1 MKKKKLYL
9 TAFLL
14 VLALALQGGIFS
26 GFSVPVQAAA
36 TSKKQ
41 TGFVKKNGSWY
52 YYDNYTDKNWIRQ
65 IQKQH
70 SKITQNSNNSRI
82 QKFSVYETTKSLVC
96 KTHNAYKHICPFMRQ
111 YSIYHHFAFGNK
123 FLFVCKYIQS
133 YNGTDQKILH
143 KDQDI
148 KNTC

>member
-52 YYDNYTDKNWIRQ
+52 YYDKNGKKATGWYKSATGNQYRSEERRVG
-65 IQKQH
+65 KECR
-70 SKITQNSNNSRI
+70 SRW
-82 QKFSVYETTKSLVC
+82 S
-96 KTHNAYKHICPFMRQ
+96 P
-111 YSIYHHFAFGNK
+111 YH
-123 FLFVCKYIQS
+123 
-133 YNGTDQKILH
+133 
-143 KDQDI
+143 
-148 KNTC
+148 

>member
-70 SKITQNSNNSRI
+70 SKITQNSIIAESRSFPYM
-82 QKFSVYETTKSLVC
+82 KPPKVLSVKR
-96 KTHNAYKHICPFMRQ
+96 KTRI
-111 YSIYHHFAFGNK
+111 SIFAH
-123 FLFVCKYIQS
+123 L
-133 YNGTDQKILH
+133 
-143 KDQDI
+143 
-148 KNTC
+148 

>member
-52 YYDNYTDKNWIRQ
+52 YYDKNGKKATGWDKSAAI
-65 IQKQH
+65 
-70 SKITQNSNNSRI
+70 
-82 QKFSVYETTKSLVC
+82 
-96 KTHNAYKHICPFMRQ
+96 
-111 YSIYHHFAFGNK
+111 
-123 FLFVCKYIQS
+123 
-133 YNGTDQKILH
+133 
-143 KDQDI
+143 I
-148 KNTC
+148 KNIGIKSCRITACFCFFVGITSPFLNQLHTRQLFSA

>member
-52 YYDNYTDKNWIRQ
+52 YYDKNGKKATGWKSVLFRKDRCSQ
-65 IQKQH
+65 
-70 SKITQNSNNSRI
+70 SWNSDH
-82 QKFSVYETTKSLVC
+82 QWKKV
-96 KTHNAYKHICPFMRQ
+96 
-111 YSIYHHFAFGNK
+111 
-123 FLFVCKYIQS
+123 LF
-133 YNGTDQKILH
+133 
-143 KDQDI
+143 
-148 KNTC
+148 